1 MATTDVLT
9 QAEAARALGITTAS
23 QTADTLARLDLLN
36 TAVSNE
42 LDRLCGAVIQ
52 RAESDD
58 LDGGNR
64 YVWTKRRPVANVTSL
79 VEYDATTATTLTS
92 SSNTDQP
99 AAGFQWDEQGK
110 VWRRNGNADAYFPV
124 GRRNVVVGYTAGR
137 YTHTTAS
144 DAGLSTFKQAAALIL
159 RDCWQNGNGMGTDT
173 YGGGGEESGAFITL
187 GPELLNRVKGL
198 LFREMEAPVVAG

>member
-9 QAEAARALGITTAS
+9 QAEAARALGLTTAS
-23 QTADTLARLDLLN
+23 QTADTLGRLDLLT

-42 LDRLCGAVIQ
+42 LDRLCGAVVQ
-52 RAESDD
+52 RAESDN
-58 LDGGNR
+58 LDGGGFF
-64 YVWTKRRPVANVTSL
+64 VWTQRRPVANVTSL
-79 VEYDATTATTLTS
+79 VEYAATTATTLTS
-92 SSNTDQP
+92 SSNTSQP
-99 AAGFQWDEQGK
+99 ATGFQFDEQGK
-110 VWRRNGNADAYFPV
+110 VWRRNGNGDSYFPE
-124 GRRNVVVGYTAGR
+124 GRRNVVIGYTAGR

-144 DAGLSTFKQAAALIL
+144 DAGMATFKQAAALIL

-173 YGGGGEESGAFITL
+173 YGGGDESGAFITL